1 MSISPQLLK
10 ILACPRC
17 LNGVRLNKTGDG
29 LICNTCHLVYEIKD
43 NIPIMLISEAR
54 KAG

>member
-29 LICNTCHLVYEIKD
+29 LICNTCHLVYEIRD